1 VRAEASHRK
10 LRLGNRLTAW
20 SWTRS
25 YVPLAVSVWE
35 CWRAASTYRVHQR
48 CPCGGDTGYDLM
60 VVMGEEDLTPAQRSL
75 RAKLA
80 AHTSW
85 ANTADRAA
93 RTAAARKAANER
105 FARQVDPDG
114 TLPPQE
120 RAERAEN
127 ARKAYFT
134 ALALRSTR
142 ARGRRRTA
150 GGEDS
155 P

>member
-1 VRAEASHRK
+1 
-10 LRLGNRLTAW
+10 
-20 SWTRS
+20 
-25 YVPLAVSVWE
+25 
-35 CWRAASTYRVHQR
+35 
-48 CPCGGDTGYDLM
+48 M
-60 VVMGEEDLTPAQRSL
+60 VVMGEDLTPGQRSL
-75 RAKLA
+75 RARLA

-93 RTAAARKAANER
+93 RTAAARKAADER

-127 ARKAYFT
+127 ARRAYFT

-142 ARGRRRTA
+142 ARGRRRA
-150 GGEDS
+150 RHREDS
-155 P
+155 S

>member
-1 VRAEASHRK
+1 
-10 LRLGNRLTAW
+10 
-20 SWTRS
+20 
-25 YVPLAVSVWE
+25 
-35 CWRAASTYRVHQR
+35 
-48 CPCGGDTGYDLM
+48 LM

-85 ANTADRAA
+85 ANTSDRAA

-114 TLPPQE
+114 TLPPRE

-142 ARGRRRTA
+142 ARRRRRTHRE
-150 GGEDS
+150 EDS
-155 P
+155 S

>member
-1 VRAEASHRK
+1 M
-10 LRLGNRLTAW
+10 
-20 SWTRS
+20 
-25 YVPLAVSVWE
+25 
-35 CWRAASTYRVHQR
+35 
-48 CPCGGDTGYDLM
+48 GGDTGYGLM
-60 VVMGEEDLTPAQRSL
+60 VVMGEEDLTPVQRSL

-85 ANTADRAA
+85 ANTADRTA
-93 RTAAARKAANER
+93 RTAAARKAADER

-114 TLPPQE
+114 ILPPRE

-142 ARGRRRTA
+142 ARGRRRTRR
-150 GGEDS
+150 GEDS
-155 P
+155 S